1 MKVAGK
7 SVIVT
12 GGASGIGRALAERF
26 AAEGARGVVVADI
39 DAEWAHKVAARIGG
53 VGVCCDVGDP
63 DAIESLVRTAEDAF
77 GPVDIF
83 CSNAGFSDPAPGDIG
98 QPVAAW
104 RRIVDV
110 NMMAHVW
117 AARAVLP
124 SMLEH
129 GEGYLL
135 QTISSAALITGPSG
149 PGYTMTKHGALGFA
163 EWLTLNYGHRG
174 IRVSCLCPNAVYTGM
189 FGRPH
194 DDESTTPPD
203 GGKLGEVLMPEDVAG
218 TVLEAMD
225 AERFLI
231 LPHPRVGDSFLRKAT
246 DYDAWIARTR
256 TRLLGM
262 RGASQ
267 TARAQAG
274 PRRSTAGA
282 APGPP
287 CPRYGRSARR
297 RAAARAPGHRL
308 PRQSR

>member
-7 SVIVT
+7 TAVVT
-12 GGASGIGRALAERF
+12 GAASGIGRALAERF

-39 DAEWAHKVAARIGG
+39 DAEWARKVAAGIGG
-53 VGVCCDVGDP
+53 MGVGCDVGNP
-63 DAIESLVRTAEDAF
+63 DAIESLVRAAEDAF

-83 CSNAGFSDPAPGDIG
+83 CSNAGFTDPAPGDLS
-98 QPVAAW
+98 QPAEAW

-124 SMLEH
+124 SMVER

-163 EWLTLNYGHRG
+163 EWLTLNYGHLG

-189 FGRPH
+189 FGRPR
-194 DDESTTPPD
+194 DDESATPPD

-246 DYDAWIARTR
+246 DYEAWIARTR
-256 TRLLGM
+256 SRLLGM
-262 RGASQ
+262 R
-267 TARAQAG
+267 
-274 PRRSTAGA
+274 
-282 APGPP
+282 
-287 CPRYGRSARR
+287 
-297 RAAARAPGHRL
+297 
-308 PRQSR
+308 